1 MTFPVQRICY
11 NCRSK
16 DDYEEIRVS
25 GMTGKVFTF
34 TRDNFGGRC
43 DDPVIV
49 QTVAELENG
58 LRFYG
63 IMTDCDPDSVE
74 LDTPIELTF
83 RRIYEGAG
91 FHNYFWK
98 LKPVRKGVSS

>member
-1 MTFPVQRICY
+1 MTFPVQRVCY

-16 DDYEEIRVS
+16 DDYEEVRVS
-25 GMTGKVFTF
+25 DMTGKVFTF
-34 TRDNFGGRC
+34 TRDNLGGRS
-43 DDPVIV
+43 DDPVII
-49 QTVAELENG
+49 QTVAELEDG

-63 IMTDCDPDSVE
+63 IMTDCEPDNVE
-74 LDTPIELTF
+74 LNMPVELTF

-98 LKPVRKGVSS
+98 VRPVIRGGTN